1 MISGN
6 TIRGGELVRKK
17 QNHGMT
23 MVEVVVAFTALA
35 VIMGI
40 LYSCIMLSSNFA
52 RETADLDRD
61 NEEFGKAVTDY
72 FRDGD
77 YVLGGSDSVTLTFHE
92 VREDGMPGTDYD
104 LQVYRT
110 SLSFEMIGGSYRVSG
125 TDTGQIRKLYL
136 FSTGNP

>member
-1 MISGN
+1 
-6 TIRGGELVRKK
+6 
-17 QNHGMT
+17 MT